1 MKTIAIARLLFPHLR
16 ITVPAPTIGPENV
29 KFSLMAGA
37 DNVATVIPDNYPLNV
52 KGVGSPRYGNMN
64 EVVNT
69 IEELGLIPQIKETIC
84 PVKEVGITEI

>member
-1 MKTIAIARLLFPHLR
+1 
-16 ITVPAPTIGPENV
+16 
-29 KFSLMAGA
+29 
-37 DNVATVIPDNYPLNV
+37 
-52 KGVGSPRYGNMN
+52 MN

>member
-1 MKTIAIARLLFPHLR
+1 
-16 ITVPAPTIGPENV
+16 
-29 KFSLMAGA
+29 
-37 DNVATVIPDNYPLNV
+37 VATVIPDNYPLNV

>member
-1 MKTIAIARLLFPHLR
+1 
-16 ITVPAPTIGPENV
+16 
-29 KFSLMAGA
+29 MAGQIMWLLSFLI
-37 DNVATVIPDNYPLNV
+37 TILNV